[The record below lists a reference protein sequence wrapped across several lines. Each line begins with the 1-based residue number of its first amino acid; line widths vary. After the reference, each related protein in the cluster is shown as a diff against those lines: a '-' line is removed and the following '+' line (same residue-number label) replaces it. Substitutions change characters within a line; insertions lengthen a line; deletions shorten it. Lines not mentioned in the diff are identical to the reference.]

1 MGIKLSEIETGKT
14 IQLLLSSG
22 SNHMEM
28 NAVIMKHIQ
37 DNISL
42 IKIYYESDQSLNFEN
57 VKTEV
62 EYTTEE
68 GIPYIWRIAKITSF
82 PTGYVLQVVNDGVR
96 HNRRDCFRVGVS
108 TTGKLFMTGRGTKPV
123 MVRDISLTGFS
134 IADRSKD
141 LNFEIG
147 NDANLYFED
156 LGYVLDLAG
165 TVVRIEERENMLIY
179 GFTIGNLCKDL
190 SLYVN
195 AKQRHNR
202 R

>member
-1 MGIKLSEIETGKT
+1 MGIKLSEIESGKT

-28 NAVIMKHIQ
+28 DAIIIKHIQ

-42 IKIYYESDQSLNFEN
+42 IKICYESEQPLNFEN

-62 EYTTEE
+62 EYTTDE
-68 GIPYIWRIAKITSF
+68 GIPYIWRVAQISSF
-82 PTGYVLQVVNDGVR
+82 PTGYVLQVVNDGIR

-108 TTGKLFMTGRGTKPV
+108 TTGKLFISGRGAKPV
-123 MVRDISLTGFS
+123 MVRDVSLTGFS
-134 IADRSKD
+134 IADRQRE

-147 NDANLYFED
+147 NGVNLYFED
-156 LGYVLDLAG
+156 LGYILDLAG
-165 TVVRIEERENMLIY
+165 TVVRIEEREDMLIY

-190 SLYVN
+190 PPYVN
-195 AKQRHNR
+195 AKQRHSR

>member
-1 MGIKLSEIETGKT
+1 MGIKLSEIETGKKV
-14 IQLLLSSG
+14 QLLLSSG

-28 NAVIMKHIQ
+28 NAIIIKHVQ

-42 IKIYYESDQSLNFEN
+42 IKLCFESDHPLNFEN

-68 GIPYIWRIAKITSF
+68 GIPYIWRTAQILSF
-82 PTGYVLQVVNDGVR
+82 QTGYILQVVNDGIR
-96 HNRRDCFRVGVS
+96 HNRRNCFRVGVS
-108 TTGKLFMTGRGTKPV
+108 TTGKLFISGRGTKPV
-123 MVRDISLTGFS
+123 MIRDVSLTGFS
-134 IADRSKD
+134 ITDKSKE

-147 NDANLYFED
+147 SNANLYFED
-156 LGYVLDLAG
+156 LGFVLDLAG

-190 SLYVN
+190 SPYVN

-202 R
+202 K